1 MELRHLRYFVTAA
14 EELNISRASSRLR
27 ISQPA
32 VSRQIKDLEEEL
44 GVELFIRDP
53 AGLRLTPAGD
63 VFLPQARD
71 ILRRSREAVARLE
84 SFRAPS
90 KAPLV
95 VGYISPALASVVTPA
110 LRVFGESHP
119 DVRIDLLELSPKDQI
134 PALREGK
141 IDLAFI
147 GNPCPN
153 VAEEFRVVELQRTLL
168 AAVLPDHH
176 HLALRKKVKLAEL
189 ESENFIGFCDE
200 TFPDRNHL
208 IEQACEQAGFV
219 PRFGQY
225 ANNLSAALALVAS
238 GKGVTLMTSEAE
250 HLPHPQAVFIPLQP
264 PVPAVV
270 SSMALRRDDERG
282 ELKAL
287 AKAASGVV
295 PCEPAEVTWQA
306 APTRKVPVKTVA
318 VV

>member
-71 ILRRSREAVARLE
+71 ILRRSREAVSRLE
-84 SFRAPS
+84 AFRTPS

-110 LRVFGESHP
+110 LRLFGESHP
-119 DVRIDLLELSPKDQI
+119 EVRVDLLELSPKDQI
-134 PALREGK
+134 PALREKK
-141 IDLAFI
+141 IDLAFL
-147 GNPCPN
+147 GNPCPE
-153 VAEEFRVVELQRTLL
+153 VAQEFNVVELARTSL

-176 HLALRKKVKLAEL
+176 HLALRKKLKLIEL
-189 ESENFIGFCDE
+189 ESENFIGFCDQ

-238 GKGVTLMTSEAE
+238 GKGVTLMTGEAE

-264 PVPAVV
+264 PVPALV
-270 SSMALRRDDERG
+270 SSMALRRDDERA
-282 ELKAL
+282 ELKSL
-287 AKAASGVV
+287 VKAASSVA
-295 PCEPAEVTWQA
+295 PCEPVEVAWQA
-306 APTRKVPVKTVA
+306 APSRKVPVKAVA
-318 VV
+318 LT